1 MSKATIKLE
10 TLSCPSCLQKI
21 ESAVKGLDGIDK
33 NSVKVL
39 FNSSKL
45 KTNFEEDKIAIEEI
59 EKAIEDLGYPV
70 IKSKVKA
77 A

>member
-1 MSKATIKLE
+1 MQKATIQLE

-21 ESAVKGLDGIDK
+21 DNAVKGLDGIEKD
-33 NSVKVL
+33 SVKVM
-39 FNSSKL
+39 FNASKV
-45 KTNFEEDKIAIEEI
+45 KVNFDSEVLAVENI

-70 IKSKVKA
+70 TKSKVKA

>member
-1 MSKATIKLE
+1 MQKATIQLE
-10 TLSCPSCLQKI
+10 TLSCPSCLLKI
-21 ESAVKGLDGIDK
+21 ENAVKGLNGVEKD
-33 NSVKVL
+33 SVKVL
-39 FNSSKL
+39 FNSSKV
-45 KTNFEEDKIAIEEI
+45 KTDFDSETVDIEKI

>member
-1 MSKATIKLE
+1 MSKATLTLE

-21 ESAVKGLDGIDK
+21 ESAVKGLDGIDQS
-33 NSVKVL
+33 SVKVL
-39 FNSSKL
+39 FNSSKV
-45 KTNFEEDKIAIEEI
+45 KTNFEEDKVTIEEI
-59 EKAIEDLGYPV
+59 ETAIEDLGYPV

>member
-1 MSKATIKLE
+1 MSKATLTLE

-21 ESAVKGLDGIDK
+21 ESAVKGLDGVDQS
-33 NSVKVL
+33 SVKVL
-39 FNSSKL
+39 FNSSKV
-45 KTNFEEDKIAIEEI
+45 KTNFDEDKVTIEEI

>member
-1 MSKATIKLE
+1 MKKATIELE

-21 ESAVKGLDGIDK
+21 ENAVKGLDGIEED
-33 NSVKVL
+33 SVKVM
-39 FNSSKL
+39 FNASKV
-45 KTNFEEDKIAIEEI
+45 KTNFNSETVTIEKI

-70 IKSKVKA
+70 IKSKVRA

>member
-1 MSKATIKLE
+1 MQKATIELE

-21 ESAVKGLDGIDK
+21 DNAVKGLNGVEKD
-33 NSVKVL
+33 SVKVM
-39 FNSSKL
+39 FNASKV
-45 KTNFEEDKIAIEEI
+45 KVNFDSEAVAIGNI